1 VYKEVLE
8 KESARRREETSY
20 LHEKRKRL
28 KLQKLRRPKTSG
40 TRTQRERERERERG
54 VSKLVVSETR

>member
-1 VYKEVLE
+1 VYKEILE

-40 TRTQRERERERERG
+40 TRTEKHTERDA
-54 VSKLVVSETR
+54 